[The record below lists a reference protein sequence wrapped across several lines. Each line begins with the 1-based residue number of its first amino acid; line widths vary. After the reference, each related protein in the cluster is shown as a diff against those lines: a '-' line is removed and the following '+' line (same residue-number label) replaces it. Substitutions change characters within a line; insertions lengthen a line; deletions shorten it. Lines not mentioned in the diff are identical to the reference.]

1 MLELRHLRMLREI
14 ARTGSYSAAAA
25 NLGYTQPAISQQVKA
40 LERVYGTPLL
50 VRLGRRMRFTEA
62 GAELVRSAQVILAGV
77 AAAEQRV
84 DAIAGRRSGRVRLV
98 VFPSGSATLV
108 PPAAAQVRREHP
120 GIRMS
125 LVEAEPPESIELV
138 RSGECDLALTFAF
151 VDEPDAA
158 GLLRVRLFTDPLVAL
173 LPSGHR
179 LAEAES
185 VSLTDLAEEQ
195 WIAGCAVCRGHLV
208 RICQAAGFDP
218 EITFATDD
226 NLAVQALVAAD
237 LGVAVVP
244 ELMLTAAWRPDTVSR
259 PVHPAMC
266 REVFLYTWP
275 DLMGVPTVR
284 TTVSALRRVARTVGA
299 R

>member
-1 MLELRHLRMLREI
+1 MRMLREI
-14 ARTGSYSAAAA
+14 ARTGSYSAAAT

-50 VRLGRRMRFTEA
+50 VRLGRRMHFTEA
-62 GAELVRSAQVILAGV
+62 GSELVRSAQVILAGV

-84 DAIAGRRSGRVRLV
+84 DAIAGRRAGRVRLV

-108 PPAAAQVRREHP
+108 PPAAAQVRRDHP

-151 VDEPDAA
+151 LDEPNAA
-158 GLLRVRLFTDPLVAL
+158 GLLQVRLFSDPLVVL
-173 LPSGHR
+173 LPSGHS
-179 LAEAES
+179 LATAKT
-185 VSLTDLAEEQ
+185 VSLADLSEEQ
-195 WIAGCAVCRGHLV
+195 WIAGCALCRGHLV
-208 RICQAAGFDP
+208 RICQTVGFEPD
-218 EITFATDD
+218 ISFATDD

-244 ELMLTAAWRPDTVSR
+244 ELLLTAALRPDIVAR
-259 PVHPAMC
+259 PVNPEMR

-275 DLMGVPTVR
+275 DLMRVPSVR
-284 TTVSALRRVARTVGA
+284 TTVDALRQVARSVSS